1 MRHYSQLGFM
11 LMDSEYDL
19 GDLFVGSYRRN
30 PITVGAAGINLIAGG
45 CVTMSGGVILSVMML
60 AVLPLVG
67 AVSAFEDGRLPKKVR
82 PAIYALLSGG
92 ITLLVAFICNR
103 ISTGCIDR
111 LGIYLPLAAL
121 DTLVFVRLSDEAP
134 RLTISEGF
142 VSGAGTAC
150 CFAALALTV
159 SFIREFFGAGAVF
172 GKYLFNAYPAL
183 QSPYFGFI
191 LCGLALAVIKKL
203 AVKRA
208 LRESD

>member
-1 MRHYSQLGFM
+1 MKRYSQLGFM

-45 CVTMSGGVILSVMML
+45 CVTMSGSVILSIMML
-60 AVLPLVG
+60 ALLPLVG
-67 AVSAFEDGRLPKKVR
+67 AVAAFEDGRLSKAVR
-82 PAIYALLSGG
+82 PAVYALLGG
-92 ITLLVAFICNR
+92 GVALLVAMICER
-103 ISTGCIDR
+103 VSTGCVDR

-134 RLTISEGF
+134 RLTIAEGF

-150 CFAALALTV
+150 CFAVLAMTI
-159 SFIREFFGAGAVF
+159 SFVRELFGAGAIF
-172 GKYLFNAYPAL
+172 GKYLFSAYPSL

-191 LCGLALAVIKKL
+191 LCGLALAIAKKL

-208 LRESD
+208 MREND